1 MKKHL
6 SIILLFCIMLFLAA
20 CDSNDEVLLLRLEN
34 GKTIETMKKS
44 DFPATLTIHYYV
56 NEKYKELAKNRTY
69 TIQKTAGRYGPNY
82 TIFEVKKVKDGYKI
96 VDSPYENFTMPSV
109 EHFGKEYLPSFTLT
123 GLSGTIER
131 KFDTYSELEDFQ
143 DAIDYYLDWL
153 EIIDKDKDKK

>member
-1 MKKHL
+1 
-6 SIILLFCIMLFLAA
+6 MLFLAA

-34 GKTIETMKKS
+34 GKSIETMKKT

-56 NEKYKELAKNRTY
+56 NDKYKELTKNRTY
-69 TIQKTAGRYGPNY
+69 TLRKTEGRYGPNY

-109 EHFGKEYLPSFTLT
+109 EYFGKEYLPAFTLT

-131 KFDTYSELEDFQ
+131 RFDTYSELEGFQ
-143 DAIDYYLDWL
+143 DAINYSFEWSVIL
-153 EIIDKDKDKK
+153 DKDKK